1 MRRLDRR
8 LDWRDPA
15 MPCIR
20 VTEDVWSGEIAS
32 ELVPPEVVQ
41 AVAIEGMGVSRASLD
56 PSYHWGLE
64 TAFRRQERL
73 EASGFPVDC
82 LDDCK
87 TPLTCKYAGCHKLE
101 VGE

>member
-1 MRRLDRR
+1 
-8 LDWRDPA
+8 

-20 VTEDVWSGEIAS
+20 VTQDVWSGEIVS

-41 AVAIEGMGVSRASLD
+41 AVAIEDMGVSRLIRFNLD

-87 TPLTCKYAGCHKLE
+87 TPHTCRYAGCRKLE

>member
-1 MRRLDRR
+1 MRTRPPDKR
-8 LDWRDPA
+8 LDWRDPD

-20 VTEDVWSGEIAS
+20 VTEDVWSGELAV

-41 AVAIEGMGVSRASLD
+41 AVAIEDMGM
-56 PSYHWGLE
+56 
-64 TAFRRQERL
+64 
-73 EASGFPVDC
+73 SGFPVDTHALYAQSVPC

-87 TPLTCKYAGCHKLE
+87 TPNTCRYAGCRKLE